1 MWACKVNE
9 KGKGV
14 IWADA
19 ILCIAASDSITV
31 FHVNGEVNVL
41 LQLLS
46 VSLFASPTAPVFNP
60 TP

>member
-1 MWACKVNE
+1 M
-9 KGKGV
+9 

>member
-1 MWACKVNE
+1 M
-9 KGKGV
+9 

-19 ILCIAASDSITV
+19 ILCIAASDSMTV
-31 FHVNGEVNVL
+31 FHVNGEVNVF

-46 VSLFASPTAPVFNP
+46 VSFFASPTAPVFNP